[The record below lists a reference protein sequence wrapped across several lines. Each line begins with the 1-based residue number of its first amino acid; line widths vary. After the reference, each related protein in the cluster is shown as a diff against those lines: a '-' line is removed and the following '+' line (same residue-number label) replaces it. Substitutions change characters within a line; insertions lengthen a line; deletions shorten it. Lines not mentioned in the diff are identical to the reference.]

1 MPEEKLLLYSGILP
15 ITKDEAGLA
24 TVIGHEVSHALA
36 NHGYQRMSA
45 GQLQGLGAV
54 SSSRCNRREK

>member
-1 MPEEKLLLYSGILP
+1 VYAWRKIIVYSIFP

-36 NHGYQRMSA
+36 NHGTTYEWGSFKD
-45 GQLQGLGAV
+45 LVPLG
-54 SSSRCNRREK
+54 SRCNRREK

>member
-1 MPEEKLLLYSGILP
+1 LNVPGGKIYFTLFIP

-45 GQLQGLGAV
+45 GQLQGLVPLG
-54 SSSRCNRREK
+54 SRCNRREK